1 MICFLSQGA
10 DPTEQISNLAKK
22 KGIECRAISMGQGQD
37 VHARRLLSDLMQSG
51 GWALFQNCHLGLDF
65 MDELLE
71 TVTSADNVNP
81 IFRLWI
87 TAEEHP
93 KFPIQLLQSS
103 IKVRCDDVICSRC
116 RLTCC

>member
-1 MICFLSQGA
+1 M
-10 DPTEQISNLAKK
+10 SNLMA
-22 KGIECRAISMGQGQD
+22 
-37 VHARRLLSDLMQSG
+37 SG

-71 TVTSADNVNP
+71 TTLLTENVNP
-81 IFRLWI
+81 VFRLWI

-103 IKVRCDDVICSRC
+103 IKVIHLV
-116 RLTCC
+116 